1 MSTTEIAERP
11 EVVVLAAA
19 SAHTPKSADDA
30 LRAFGFDDSVLAPL
44 RMFGFITHSAGEWQF
59 EPGLR
64 KQVLANV
71 SRNDDLWLRA
81 NRHYLSL
88 AGSSAAGTPAYLAT
102 GAGRAYHSTELS
114 PATGAREY
122 RDVAD
127 VDSLAINIQGL
138 TLAEEQTE
146 RGLIEVDSTD
156 VLFLRAM
163 TAYRSQREAEA
174 IALFREFLEHDDES
188 REAAIAQH
196 LVAHWDCQHTAPN
209 KNENFI
215 PLFKKSLRSGVRLK
229 DSWHQAQV
237 LHSTALCIAKQK
249 PKNVQQAIK
258 LLLRSLDLLTEA
270 DDQWGRAKVLH
281 SLGQILGRMP
291 GMYKQAHSR
300 LAESRQIGLD
310 LGYEGHVRQVDAS
323 MSALKDRKPSE
334 SSRRR
339 VARKQ
344 QEKPLKNDHRSM

>member
-1 MSTTEIAERP
+1 MSTSEIAERP

-30 LRAFGFDDSVLAPL
+30 LRVFGFDDSVLTPL
-44 RMFGFITHSAGEWQF
+44 RMFGFITQTAGEWQF

-64 KQVLANV
+64 KQVLANL
-71 SRNDDLWLRA
+71 SKNGDLWVRA

-88 AGSSAAGTPAYLAT
+88 AGSSAAGTPVYLAT
-102 GAGRAYHSTELS
+102 GAGRAYHSTELN
-114 PATGAREY
+114 PATGVREY
-122 RDVAD
+122 RAVAN
-127 VDSLAINIQGL
+127 VDSLATNIQGL
-138 TLAEEQTE
+138 NLADEQTE
-146 RGLIEVDSTD
+146 RGLIEIDSRD

-174 IALFREFLEHDDES
+174 IALLREFIEHDDES
-188 REAAIAQH
+188 REVAIAQH
-196 LVAHWDCQHTAPN
+196 LVAHWDCRHTAPN

-215 PLFKKSLRSGVRLK
+215 PLFKKSLRSGARRK
-229 DSWHQAQV
+229 DNWHRAQV
-237 LHSTALCIAKQK
+237 LHSMALCIAKQK
-249 PKNVQQAIK
+249 PKNVHRAIK
-258 LLLRSLDLLTEA
+258 LLLTSLDLLTEA

-300 LAESRQIGLD
+300 LAESRQIGLE
-310 LGYEGHVRQVDAS
+310 LGYEGHVRRVDAS
-323 MSALKDRKPSE
+323 ISALKSRKPSE

-339 VARKQ
+339 VARKHQ
-344 QEKPLKNDHRSM
+344 KKPLRNDHRSM